1 MSKRKK
7 TYARQPLNSAAIDPE
22 TGLTFAELER
32 ESRRRLAVYEANAD
46 PLPGPLSLAF
56 PAAPIRVGTLAIRP
70 FVHADWA
77 TLRKLDSPL
86 LKQIAEMRKPKELRD
101 PTPCSDQEEW
111 EMVLVFLLDPQRAE
125 SEAQDRAGFARF
137 AREKIGHG
145 LNPFVFELLKGA
157 VIQQFTNCCETAV
170 QFLAASAAAP
180 TDELF
185 TQPPTAMKTASV
197 GGLPTSAV

>member
-7 TYARQPLNSAAIDPE
+7 TYARATFNPADIDPA

-46 PLPGPLSLAF
+46 PLPGPLALAF

-86 LKQIAEMRKPKELRD
+86 LKQIAEMRKPAEMRET
-101 PTPCSDQEEW
+101 TPCSDQEEW
-111 EMVLVFLLDPQRAE
+111 EMVLVFLLDPERAE
-125 SEAQDRAGFARF
+125 ALASNRAEFTRF
-137 AREKIGHG
+137 AREKIGLG
-145 LNPFVFELLKGA
+145 LNPFIFEMLKAA
-157 VIQQFTNCCETAV
+157 VIQQFTRCCETAV
-170 QFLAASAAAP
+170 QFLAASASAP

-185 TQPPTAMKTASV
+185 TKPPTAMTTASV
-197 GGLPTSAV
+197 GGSPTSAV